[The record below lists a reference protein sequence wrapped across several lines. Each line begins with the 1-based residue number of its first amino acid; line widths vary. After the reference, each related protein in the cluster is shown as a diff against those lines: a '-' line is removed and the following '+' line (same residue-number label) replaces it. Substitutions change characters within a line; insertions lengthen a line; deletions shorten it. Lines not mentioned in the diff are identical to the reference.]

1 MSRREHIVQQQ
12 SPLPS
17 EYRQLE
23 YIESTGTQYIRPN
36 IQCGTQMNVNIACAS
51 TDISGGIIIGCMN
64 SIGRSY
70 IGVNGK
76 GISFAYAN
84 TYVPYY
90 TPYDPIYDMVVNQVY
105 EFKYQSKS
113 GDYWLKMDGV
123 TKFTSSM
130 VGNMPTGLE
139 YTIFARNNNNSI
151 GGYSKTRLYS
161 LEINKNG
168 DVAGIF
174 TPALRISDNKPG
186 LYDTFRS
193 QFYTNT
199 GTGEFLYN

>member
-1 MSRREHIVQQQ
+1 MKREHILQQQ

-17 EYRQLE
+17 EYRHLE

-36 IQCGTQMNVNIACAS
+36 ILCGTQMNVNITCAS
-51 TDISGGIIIGCMN
+51 TDISGGIILGCMN
-64 SIGRSY
+64 AVGRSY

-84 TYVPYY
+84 TYEPYY
-90 TPYDPIYDMVVNQVY
+90 YPLPHTYDINTNQVY
-105 EFKYQSKS
+105 EFEYQSKS

-123 TKFTSSM
+123 TKFTSSTS
-130 VGNMPTGLE
+130 GNMPIGLE

-151 GGYSKTRLYS
+151 GAYSKTRIYN
-161 LEINKNG
+161 LEVIKNESINYT
-168 DVAGIF
+168 F
-174 TPALRISDNKPG
+174 LPALRIADNKPG
-186 LYDTFRS
+186 LYDLVNN

-199 GTGEFLYN
+199 GTGEFLYA